1 MGDEPRDRRL
11 DFRSVEPHLQFL
23 PFGVAA
29 LAVGFG
35 DAERIV
41 GGGQLG
47 LRGLQRRFTLLDRRD
62 GHHAAA
68 ELLRASKIVARPL
81 RLRFRLGDRAARL
94 LDRCVRAFDGRV
106 VLSEQ
111 RVELGSI
118 EAREDLAGL
127 DPIAVLGVE
136 FDDGKPVDTC
146 ADHRLIARHQSS
158 GNKQTIH
165 EFASFGRRDADCGGR
180 RSGRLLGCGGFCRAR
195 RRLVR
200 GEFCE
205 ERRRQRARRESACS
219 PDAPERRERDGG
231 DDEQG
236 APHLRDLLA

>member
-127 DPIAVLGVE
+127 DQSPSSASSSTMESPSIRAPTIA
-136 FDDGKPVDTC
+136 
-146 ADHRLIARHQSS
+146 SS
-158 GNKQTIH
+158 RATKVPETN
-165 EFASFGRRDADCGGR
+165 R
-180 RSGRLLGCGGFCRAR
+180 RSTNSRRSAGATLTAGGGGAAGCSAAAASAGHDAALSGANFARSAGGSAQGAKALAAQTPPSAASATAAMTSR
-195 RRLVR
+195 
-200 GEFCE
+200 
-205 ERRRQRARRESACS
+205 ERRI
-219 PDAPERRERDGG
+219 
-231 DDEQG
+231 
-236 APHLRDLLA
+236 